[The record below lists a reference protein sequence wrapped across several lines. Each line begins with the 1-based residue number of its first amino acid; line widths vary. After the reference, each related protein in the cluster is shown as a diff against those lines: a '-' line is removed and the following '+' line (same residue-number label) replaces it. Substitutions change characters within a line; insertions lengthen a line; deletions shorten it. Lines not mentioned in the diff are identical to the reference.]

1 MIFCIKEGIV
11 MNRESEKN
19 ADIKDKIEE
28 KGKKASEFVEKAED
42 KVNDQLE

>member
-1 MIFCIKEGIV
+1 